1 MIQPRFKLSV
11 LITCMLTAGI
21 SISGCKSTSDTSNV
35 GQSQRATLTD
45 LAKQQPA
52 LNLDSAA
59 LTKAQRTQALAKI
72 YQQLL
77 TLEPNPEVRTN
88 VEYRLVQIK
97 TENLE
102 EQMFGGFDA
111 ELETSNTNPTA
122 VALITEKTKST
133 EQAISTEQA
142 ALAQFKQNDQQLAKL
157 ISEYQ
162 GLLARYPNR
171 ADNEHL
177 QYQLAKALDLQG
189 ELDESLLEMESL
201 LARYPNTQY
210 LAELNFRRGE
220 IYYNLQDYPA
230 AISAYKQVQSA
241 ENNEKYLLNSIY
253 MSGWS
258 LFKLNRLPEA
268 DKTFLAVFDTIL
280 ANHISASSLDDAD
293 SDIGSQANQLH
304 STSFSFDS
312 LSSREQNLAID
323 AQRVLSISL
332 SQQQQAES
340 LVELVTSQ
348 QTNTSYLHIYQHVL
362 FDNLAK
368 FLLKQDLQHD
378 AELTYQAY
386 IELAKDNIW
395 SARYSLALLELYQRQ
410 GKFASMHKLKN
421 NYITQYGLN
430 SRFWAQAPI
439 EQQQELL
446 PHLLSFSD
454 EHSRRVYANAQ
465 QQPAGI
471 NRINAFKDAANAL
484 ATYLELAKLPQAAQ
498 LLTKD
503 ILADEYLYADANFE
517 AQQFRQAL
525 TSYKAIAY
533 GEPIADK
540 LPKQES
546 EQQSEQQPNKKPE
559 LTADVQEQLT
569 PERARLKKQS
579 AYATTVT
586 IREILQPLQNQADTE
601 NPQRQLILDERLA
614 LDKQFIDHY
623 PTDKLALELATH
635 ASQYSFEMKNYQDL
649 SQFTEFVFVAHGV
662 INKPKKVEVSEKD
675 ITLSTTRLATQTPAE
690 AILATDLE
698 LVQQQ
703 AQIRAID
710 LSDTAVTNPLQHGKM
725 LSSAN
730 LKQVQVVSQLYA
742 HGLYQQNQYVLAEQ
756 SYNLALKYL
765 SADSNNTVQQ
775 QKQARAEMRDLL
787 ASSIYF
793 QAQANKVQAPE
804 LAVVDLLRIS
814 KVVPESK
821 YAISGEFE
829 AANLLL
835 SQQQWQQAVAVLI
848 PFQQRYPQHQFSKSI
863 PAKLAQSYE
872 ALEQWDLAAEQLLII
887 VANQASGALKREAQ
901 YTAAEYY
908 LKAGETE
915 KARLTYRTY
924 AKTYPE
930 PLDIAQEVRLKM
942 SGFYQQSNEPNKEY
956 YWYRQILS
964 FHNKQ
969 SASSKPV
976 SGREIE
982 IASIAASRLAHA
994 HQQTFIA
1001 IKLTAPLNKTLKRK
1015 QDAMKQAISYYQQ
1028 VLDFQR
1034 AQYVPQAT
1042 FNLAEMYR
1050 QLAADVMDS
1059 ERPNDLDE
1067 LALEEY
1073 EILLEELAYPFE
1085 EKAIEIHISNT
1096 ERAWQN
1102 IYDQWIGKSFATLT
1116 ELSPALYN
1124 KQEVTHDVVESI
1136 H

>member
-21 SISGCKSTSDTSNV
+21 SVTGCKSTTDTPSER
-35 GQSQRATLTD
+35 QSQRATLTD

-52 LNLDSAA
+52 LNLDSVV

-102 EQMFGGFDA
+102 EQMFGEFDA
-111 ELETSNTNPTA
+111 ALDTSNTNPTA
-122 VALITEKTKST
+122 LALS
-133 EQAISTEQA
+133 AEQA

-157 ISEYQ
+157 ITEYQ
-162 GLLARYPNR
+162 GLLQRYPTR
-171 ADNEHL
+171 TDNEHL

-230 AISAYKQVQSA
+230 AISAYQQVQSA
-241 ENNEKYLLNSIY
+241 ENNDKYLLNSIY
-253 MSGWS
+253 MTGWS

-280 ANHISASSLDDAD
+280 ANHISVSPLAD
-293 SDIGSQANQLH
+293 GDRDTGSQANPLH
-304 STSFSFDS
+304 STNFSFDS

-332 SQQQQAES
+332 SQQHQAHS
-340 LVELVTSQ
+340 LVELVKSQ
-348 QTNTSYLHIYQHVL
+348 QANTSYLHIYQHVL

-386 IELAKDNIW
+386 IDLAKDNIW

-410 GKFASMHKLKN
+410 GKFASMHNLKN
-421 NYITQYGLN
+421 DYIAQYGLN

-465 QQPAGI
+465 QQLAGT

-484 ATYLELAKLPQAAQ
+484 DTYLQLAKLPQATQ

-503 ILADEYLYADANFE
+503 ILTDEYLYADANFE

-533 GEPIADK
+533 GEPSAEK
-540 LPKQES
+540 LP
-546 EQQSEQQPNKKPE
+546 EQQSEQQADKKPE
-559 LTADVQEQLT
+559 LTASNQEQLT

-579 AYATTVT
+579 AYATTVA
-586 IREILQPLQNQADTE
+586 IREILQPLQNKADIE

-614 LDKQFIDHY
+614 LDKQFIAHY
-623 PTDKLALELATH
+623 PTDKRALELATH

-649 SQFTEFVFVAHGV
+649 SQFTEFVLVAHGV
-662 INKPKKVEVSEKD
+662 INQAETVSE
-675 ITLSTTRLATQTPAE
+675 
-690 AILATDLE
+690 TDLQ
-698 LVQQQ
+698 LDQQQ
-703 AQIRAID
+703 AQIRTID
-710 LSDTAVTNPLQHGKM
+710 LSNTAVTNALQHGKM
-725 LSSAN
+725 LSSTH

-765 SADSNNTVQQ
+765 SADSNSNAQ

-793 QAQANKVQAPE
+793 QGQANKTQAPE

-814 KVVPESK
+814 NVVPESK

-848 PFQQRYPQHQFSKSI
+848 PFQQRYPQHQFSASI

-872 ALEQWDLAAEQLLII
+872 ALGQWDLAAEQLLII
-887 VANQASGALKREAQ
+887 VANQPSGALKREAQ

-915 KARLTYRTY
+915 KARLTFRTY

-930 PLDIAQEVRLKM
+930 PFDIAQEVRLKM

-956 YWYRQILS
+956 YWYRQILN
-964 FHNKQ
+964 FHSKQ
-969 SASSKPV
+969 GASSKPV

-994 HQQTFIA
+994 HQQTFIS

-1059 ERPNDLDE
+1059 ERPSDLDE

>member
-1 MIQPRFKLSV
+1 MTPSKPTLSLLVSCMI
-11 LITCMLTAGI
+11 IAGV
-21 SISGCKSTSDTSNV
+21 SGCKSTLDTQANNNPK
-35 GQSQRATLTD
+35 RATLTD
-45 LAKQQPA
+45 LAKQQPQVS
-52 LNLDSAA
+52 LDSLA
-59 LTKAQRTQALAKI
+59 LTKAQRSQKLAQI

-77 TLEPNPEVRTN
+77 TLEPNPEVRTH

-102 EQMFGGFDA
+102 EQMFG
-111 ELETSNTNPTA
+111 ELETTVLDEDTGVNPLA
-122 VALITEKTKST
+122 AEQKAL
-133 EQAISTEQA
+133 Q
-142 ALAQFKQNDQQLAKL
+142 QFKQNDQQLVKL
-157 ISEYQ
+157 IAEYQ
-162 GLLARYPNR
+162 TLLQRYPNR

-189 ELDESLLEMESL
+189 QLDESLIEMESL
-201 LARYPNTQY
+201 LSRYPNTQY

-241 ENNEKYLLNSIY
+241 DNNDKYLLNSIY

-268 DKTFLAVFDTIL
+268 DSTFLAVFDTIL
-280 ANHISASSLDDAD
+280 ANHKPKQNELTATD
-293 SDIGSQANQLH
+293 
-304 STSFSFDS
+304 FSFAS

-332 SQQQQAES
+332 SQQQQSVS
-340 LVELVTSQ
+340 LVALVTSKQ
-348 QTNTSYLHIYQHVL
+348 DTRYLPIYQHIL

-368 FLLKQDLQHD
+368 FLLKQELQHD
-378 AELTYQAY
+378 AELAYQAY
-386 IELAKDNIW
+386 IDLAQDNIW

-421 NYITQYGLN
+421 DYINQYGLN
-430 SRFWAQAPI
+430 STFWSQASAKH
-439 EQQQELL
+439 QQELL
-446 PHLLSFSD
+446 PHLLAFSD

-465 QQPAGI
+465 NQPAGI
-471 NRINAFKDAANAL
+471 GRVSAFKAAANAL
-484 ATYLELAKLPQAAQ
+484 STYLQLAKLPQASS
-498 LLTKD
+498 LLSKD
-503 ILADEYLYADANFE
+503 IHTDEYLFADANFE
-517 AQQFRQAL
+517 AKQFRQAL
-525 TSYKAIAY
+525 NSYKTIAY
-533 GEPIADK
+533 GEISSIDDSVQADQ
-540 LPKQES
+540 PN
-546 EQQSEQQPNKKPE
+546 QQADHLSQPNKQ
-559 LTADVQEQLT
+559 LNQEQI
-569 PERARLKKQS
+569 ALKKQA
-579 AYATTVT
+579 AYATTIT
-586 IREILQPLQNQADTE
+586 IREILTPLQNQA
-601 NPQRQLILDERLA
+601 NANLDSTQVVVQERVA
-614 LDKQFIDHY
+614 LDKQFIANY
-623 PTDKLALELATH
+623 PDDKRALELATH
-635 ASQYSFEMKNYQDL
+635 GAQYSFASKNYLDL
-649 SQFTEFVFVAHGV
+649 AQFSEFVLVTHGV
-662 INKPKKVEVSEKD
+662 INQPSEKSAEQ
-675 ITLSTTRLATQTPAE
+675 IAVVARQTPDE
-690 AILATDLE
+690 LAS
-698 LVQQQ
+698 VQKPQ
-703 AQIRAID
+703 AYIALDKSSVI
-710 LSDTAVTNPLQHGKM
+710 NPVEHGKQ
-725 LSSAN
+725 LPKTQ
-730 LKQVQVVSQLYA
+730 LKQVQLVTQLYA
-742 HGLYQQNQYVLAEQ
+742 HGLYQQSQYALAEQ

-765 SADSNNTVQQ
+765 SVSQTPTAQQ
-775 QKQARAEMRDLL
+775 ATSRVEMRDLL

-793 QAQANKVQAPE
+793 QAQANKNDNPQ

-814 KVVPESK
+814 KAVPESK
-821 YAISGEFE
+821 YAVSGEFE
-829 AANLLL
+829 AANILL
-835 SQQQWQQAVAVLI
+835 SQQQWQQAITVLV
-848 PFQQRYPQHQFSKSI
+848 PFQKRYPKHQFSASI

-872 ALEQWDLAAEQLLII
+872 ALEQWELAAEQLLII
-887 VANQASGALKREAQ
+887 VANEPKGALKREAQ

-924 AKTYPE
+924 AKDYPE
-930 PLDIAQEVRLKM
+930 PFDVAQEVRLKM
-942 SGFYQQSNEPNKEY
+942 SEFYQVSNEPNKEY
-956 YWYRQILS
+956 YWYRQILT
-964 FHNKQ
+964 FHAKQ
-969 SASSKPV
+969 QAKANTFA
-976 SGREIE
+976 GREIE
-982 IASIAASRLAHA
+982 IASIAASELAQA

-1015 QDAMKQAISYYQQ
+1015 QDAMKQAIGYYQQ

-1059 ERPNDLDE
+1059 ERPSDLDE

-1102 IYDQWIGKSFATLT
+1102 IYDQWIGKSFTTLT